1 MDEIKIYRDVFG
13 PGERRSGAR
22 FRDEVRVCTCCRTV
36 VRTLGTRWDACLS
49 QEGKKVPRRTV
60 LSEDYNGPGLR
71 SSRWLDALVPT
82 PCKGKLFP
90 PSAELGWRY
99 HRSSK

>member
-60 LSEDYNGPGLR
+60 LPER
-71 SSRWLDALVPT
+71 SLTFRPSDRWLDALVPT